1 MNSDFVK
8 MVNSEW
14 RVILADVNSD
24 VSNKL
29 PSLLR
34 LLKVKVKA
42 WTKAESR
49 KMKDRSVL
57 V

>member
-1 MNSDFVK
+1 

-42 WTKAESR
+42 WTKGESR